1 MEKSDG
7 KTIRVPIATQGNIVE
22 STWMT
27 WESSAFESVTVTT
40 AALFF
45 HYRVDRNIH

>member
-7 KTIRVPIATQGNIVE
+7 KTIRVPIATPGNSVE

-27 WESSAFESVTVTT
+27 WESSVFESVTGYDSHGIFP
-40 AALFF
+40 LL
-45 HYRVDRNIH
+45 DRL

>member
-7 KTIRVPIATQGNIVE
+7 KTIRVPIATEGNIVK

-27 WESSAFESVTVTT
+27 WESSAFESVTGYDSHGIFP
-40 AALFF
+40 LQG
-45 HYRVDRNIH
+45 RL

>member
-7 KTIRVPIATQGNIVE
+7 KTVRVPIATQGNTVK

-27 WESSAFESVTVTT
+27 WESSALESVTGYDSCGIFP
-40 AALFF
+40 LQ
-45 HYRVDRNIH
+45 RRL